1 LCDDVGQQPNLRLWT
16 ALGVVYVVWG
26 STYLAIRFAVDGGL
40 PPLLSAGVRPSLA
53 AVVLAS
59 FIAVRR
65 GAGAFRA
72 SPRQWLTGG
81 AIGLLL
87 LLGGNGGVMLAE
99 DHHLPSG
106 LAALMVAGVP
116 LFVVAMRWFAGDL
129 PGGRTLLGVVVGFG
143 GLAVLL
149 LPGSRP
155 EGVAA
160 IAAVEVVLAS
170 VLWSIG
176 SFWAGRTSLPS
187 DPLVTAVS
195 EMVGGSLGLFVA
207 AGLHG
212 ESVPDHVTAKAW
224 WALAYLVVFGSV
236 IAFTAYSWLLGSA
249 PVSLT
254 ATYAYVNPVVA
265 VGLGALLA
273 NERLSAT
280 SVIGGLVTVVA
291 VFLVVSQ
298 EGGRRKPVVQEPVV
312 AELVR

>member
-1 LCDDVGQQPNLRLWT
+1 MGQQQAWRTWT

-40 PPLLSAGVRPSLA
+40 PPLLAAGVRHAVAAVLLA
-53 AVVLAS
+53 AFVL
-59 FIAVRR
+59 VRR

-72 SPRQWLTGG
+72 APRQWLTGG

-116 LFVVAMRWFAGDL
+116 LFVVALRWFARDL
-129 PGGRTLLGVVVGFG
+129 PSRRTLLGVLVGFG

-155 EGVAA
+155 HGVAA
-160 IAAVEVVLAS
+160 IAAVEVVGAS
-170 VLWSIG
+170 VLWSVG
-176 SFWAGRTSLPS
+176 SFWAARTSLPS

-195 EMVGGSLGLFVA
+195 EMVGGGLGLLVV
-207 AGLHG
+207 GVLHG
-212 ESVPDHVTAKAW
+212 EHVPDHVTAKAW
-224 WALAYLVVFGSV
+224 WSLAYLVVFGSV
-236 IAFTAYSWLLGSA
+236 IAFTAYSWLLGSV

-273 NERLSAT
+273 NERLSGT
-280 SVIGGLVTVVA
+280 SVIGGLITVAA

-298 EGGRRKPVVQEPVV
+298 EGRRPKSRYVPTERQGRLRSSVT
-312 AELVR
+312 